1 MNALAGILFALPKHG
16 TVPVICAVA
25 AWYAGAKY
33 GAPDALINSIDA
45 VLAQGGDLVGSL
57 TGGATGAGE

>member
-1 MNALAGILFALPKHG
+1 MGALARILFAMPKHG
-16 TVPVICAVA
+16 ALPVICAVT

-45 VLAQGGDLVGSL
+45 VLAQGGDLVGNL